1 MYNIC
6 LILTDGSICD
16 MDQTMRAIEEAAKLP
31 ISIIIIGLGD
41 EDYTSM
47 VVLDGDDLAE
57 DSEF

>member
-1 MYNIC
+1 
-6 LILTDGSICD
+6 
-16 MDQTMRAIEEAAKLP
+16 MRAIEEAAKLP

-47 VVLDGDDLAE
+47 EVLDGDDIAA